1 MHSSSQIFFSFYQQI
16 KRIPLIKNRVVLLR
30 KKNRLQVTRIDSNE
44 KLDKKLFF
52 LAQLATRYKKTPIL
66 KKNLQRCYQI
76 LVCYAPSRSPISQ
89 HANIKNTLPSKPLQV
104 QTISRRR
111 RKSHSLS
118 KITKL
123 KSRSL
128 SNLPHNVLTK
138 RAMKEK
144 MVIGLFR

>member
-66 KKNLQRCYQI
+66 KKNL
-76 LVCYAPSRSPISQ
+76 
-89 HANIKNTLPSKPLQV
+89 
-104 QTISRRR
+104 
-111 RKSHSLS
+111 
-118 KITKL
+118 
-123 KSRSL
+123 
-128 SNLPHNVLTK
+128 
-138 RAMKEK
+138 
-144 MVIGLFR
+144 